1 MSCHVD
7 MKEVDP
13 AWKEKTKRIA
23 RVLEQW
29 FWSELSDR
37 MLGSIHLLSVEQMD
51 QISVGWLITLSF
63 FFIMFVYFIV
73 CVWGGG

>member
-13 AWKEKTKRIA
+13 AWEEKTKCIA

-29 FWSELSDR
+29 FWSELGDR
-37 MLGSIHLLSVEQMD
+37 VLGSVHLLSVEKMD
-51 QISVGWLITLSF
+51 QISVDWLSSF
-63 FFIMFVYFIV
+63 LLCLF
-73 CVWGGG
+73 